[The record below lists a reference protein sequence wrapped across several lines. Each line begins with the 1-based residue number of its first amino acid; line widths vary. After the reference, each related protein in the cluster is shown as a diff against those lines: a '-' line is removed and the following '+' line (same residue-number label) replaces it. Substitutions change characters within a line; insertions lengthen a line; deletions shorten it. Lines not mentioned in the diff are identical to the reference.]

1 MIKTE
6 NAPRE
11 LSIAAKVRR
20 EFAAEE
26 LETVQAEIAALAADA
41 ETWTQEDLFRL
52 CHRMRAAADACLVA
66 AYTS

>member
-41 ETWTQEDLFRL
+41 DTWTQEDLFRL
-52 CHRMRAAADACLVA
+52 LHRMRAAADACLLA

>member
-1 MIKTE
+1 MTE
-6 NAPRE
+6 IETKPRG
-11 LSIAAKVRR
+11 LSMSAKVRR